1 MKLLNKKIV
10 LIMIGIIVML
20 LALLSGKVQAASQ
33 EFGLQEYRKPVGST
47 QYGYKVS
54 DKYVWKIVTYSGSA
68 INYDRTLYCLKAEQ
82 GFYTSEPGVFK
93 ETYNL
98 SYDFMN
104 KNSMS
109 PLPVPSQ
116 YYNQIVWILN
126 HSYIPSASTAS
137 TDKTTLLQNAGITG
151 TSELTDDDIDVVQ
164 QLAIWYFT
172 NYDDS
177 TYHKD
182 MEGEASFQTVLQSTK
197 TSGGT
202 SAYQAI
208 EDINQTRYD
217 QMDKLF
223 VYLVENAKK
232 ATASSN
238 STSSPIAM
246 GNTTPTV
253 EVSGSNY
260 IVGPFK
266 VDKNNETPYT
276 ISFSITD
283 QSGKNLANK
292 YTLLDSNKS
301 QTSQTLE
308 QLVGSNFYLRIP
320 ISTVN
325 SENIT
330 SLRFSMNGNYTITTA
345 TYWTKSGDSTVQPIV
360 ELGRTPK
367 AFSGNKEVTFP
378 KEGSYNLKLIKV
390 EQGNTT
396 NKLQGATFRIT
407 SPNGTV
413 TETTSSNGEINVG
426 PITINTPGTDTITI
440 EETQAPD
447 GYEKVITAP
456 INVQVTKTLSSN
468 TYTMSNAVI
477 TNTQTGSSISVS
489 GSTIT
494 VTVEN
499 KLIPKDSE
507 YNLKLVKV
515 EQGNT
520 SKKLQGAEF
529 RINSPTG
536 EVTQTTNASGEI
548 NIGPIAVT
556 ATGTDTITIEET
568 KAPDGYEKIITAPIT
583 VQVTKVFENNTYKMS
598 TAQITNAQTGASL
611 TLSGNTITVTVENKL
626 IPKTSEYNL
635 KLVKVEEGTSNKLEG
650 AEFKINSPNGE
661 VTQTTNASGEINI
674 GPIAV
679 TATGT
684 DTITIEETQAPAGY
698 EKIITSP
705 IQVQVT
711 KVFQNNT
718 YSMSNAVITNN
729 QNGASIS
736 ISGNTITVTVENKLI
751 PKTSEYNLKLVKVEQ
766 GNVGKKLEGAEFK
779 INSPN
784 GEVTQT
790 TNASGEINI
799 GPIAVT
805 ATGTDTIT
813 IEETKAPDGY
823 EKIITAP
830 ITVQVTK
837 VFENNTYKMSDAVI
851 TNAQNGADISLS
863 GNTITVTVENEAK
876 YFDLALRKYIT
887 QVNGE
892 NVANTRVPVIDTT
905 SLTTGTTASYK
916 HRKDPVAV
924 TTGDKVIYNLTI
936 YNEGQK
942 PGRATKLQDQLPTGL
957 VFNRVVSGNFELD
970 SYSETDNLL
979 KLRRT
984 SNTDNLDA
992 YNGTTLDSETIQIE
1006 CTVTAVPT
1014 YKEQI
1019 LTNVAWISEEY
1030 DAESNVTITNE
1041 ENADRDSVP
1050 GTHPDVNKDNM
1061 EDYTGNNNKEDLTDD
1076 DYYFKGQE
1084 DDDDFEKLKVVYFDL
1099 ALRKFITGKNDTALT
1114 GREPQVDVT
1123 NLADGTSTTATYNH
1137 PKNPIDMK
1145 RGDIVIY
1152 TIRVYNEGSMDGYAN
1167 EITDYLPEELEFLP
1181 DHEINQEYEWQ
1192 VSSDGRHVTT
1202 DYLSKAKET
1211 SSRQNLLKAF
1221 DGTTLDYKDVKI
1233 ACKIKDTAEVGK
1245 KLTNLAEITESK
1257 DSDGNDV
1264 VDRDSETD
1272 NVEVPTDED
1281 LPNYKDDEIDKDYV
1295 PGQEDDD
1302 DFEKVKVVY
1311 FDLALRK
1318 FITAV
1323 DDTEIT
1329 NRIPQLSMGEDG
1341 NIDYNHTKEPV
1352 EVENGN
1358 IVTYTLRIY
1367 NEGMMAGYASKVKDD
1382 VPDGLEFLPDN
1393 EINQEYRWV
1402 LSEDGTSIETDYLS
1416 KEQEQTEGANLIK
1429 AFDPELGITDTNPDY
1444 RDLKI
1449 AFRVTEPNTSDRILV
1464 NTAEISDDRDENND
1478 PVDDI
1483 DSTPDNNNE
1492 WNEEDDLDKEFVKVK
1507 YFDLALKKWVSR
1519 AIVTNQDGSQNIIE
1533 TGHTGDED
1541 PEPPA
1546 KVDLGRQDI
1555 NKVTV
1560 KFEFQIK
1567 ITNEGEIAG
1576 YATEVTDYIP
1586 EGLKF
1591 IQEDN
1596 PLWYPREPLNG
1607 RERVG
1612 TTQLADTLLQPGES
1626 ATISILLTW
1635 INDPN
1640 NMGLKTNIAEI
1651 SQDDNDSDT
1660 PDIDSTPDNF
1670 TDGEDDIDDAPV
1682 MLTVALGDTQIYI
1695 GLGFIIVAM
1704 LTGGIWAIKRYVL

>member
-1 MKLLNKKIV
+1 MKLLNKK
-10 LIMIGIIVML
+10 LMLLMMGIIVML
-20 LALLSGKVQAASQ
+20 LALLTGKVQAASQ

-182 MEGEASFQTVLQSTK
+182 MVGEASFQTVLQSTK

-266 VDKNNETPYT
+266 IDKNNDTPYT
-276 ISFSITD
+276 INFSITD
-283 QSGKNLANK
+283 QSGKSLAGK

-301 QTSQTLE
+301 QTSQTLA

-426 PITINTPGTDTITI
+426 PIIINTPGTDTITI

-520 SKKLQGAEF
+520 SKKLQKAEF

-598 TAQITNAQTGASL
+598 TAKITNAQTGASIS
-611 TLSGNTITVTVENKL
+611 LSGSTITVTVENKL

-650 AEFKINSPNGE
+650 AEFNINSPIGE
-661 VTQTTNASGEINI
+661 VTQTTN
-674 GPIAV
+674 
-679 TATGT
+679 T
-684 DTITIEETQAPAGY
+684 
-698 EKIITSP
+698 
-705 IQVQVT
+705 
-711 KVFQNNT
+711 
-718 YSMSNAVITNN
+718 
-729 QNGASIS
+729 
-736 ISGNTITVTVENKLI
+736 
-751 PKTSEYNLKLVKVEQ
+751 
-766 GNVGKKLEGAEFK
+766 
-779 INSPN
+779 
-784 GEVTQT
+784 
-790 TNASGEINI
+790 SGEINI

-813 IEETKAPDGY
+813 IEETKAPAGY

-863 GNTITVTVENEAK
+863 GNTITVTVENKAK

-1137 PKNPIDMK
+1137 PKNPIDMQ

-1555 NKVTV
+1555 NRVTV

-1586 EGLKF
+1586 EGLRF

-1612 TTQLADTLLQPGES
+1612 TQQLANTLLQPGES

-1695 GLGFIIVAM
+1695 GLGFVVVAM

>member
-1 MKLLNKKIV
+1 MKLLNKK
-10 LIMIGIIVML
+10 LMLLMMGIIVML
-20 LALLSGKVQAASQ
+20 LALLTGKVQAASQ

-104 KNSMS
+104 KNSMN

-182 MEGEASFQTVLQSTK
+182 MVGEASFQTVLQSTK

-208 EDINQTRYD
+208 EDINQTRYH

-266 VDKNNETPYT
+266 IDKNNDTPYT
-276 ISFSITD
+276 INFSITD
-283 QSGKNLANK
+283 QSGKSLAGK

-301 QTSQTLE
+301 QTSQTLA

-548 NIGPIAVT
+548 NIGQIAVT

-661 VTQTTNASGEINI
+661 VT
-674 GPIAV
+674 
-679 TATGT
+679 
-684 DTITIEETQAPAGY
+684 
-698 EKIITSP
+698 K
-705 IQVQVT
+705 
-711 KVFQNNT
+711 
-718 YSMSNAVITNN
+718 
-729 QNGASIS
+729 
-736 ISGNTITVTVENKLI
+736 
-751 PKTSEYNLKLVKVEQ
+751 
-766 GNVGKKLEGAEFK
+766 
-779 INSPN
+779 
-784 GEVTQT
+784 T

-813 IEETKAPDGY
+813 IEETKAPAGY

-863 GNTITVTVENEAK
+863 GNTITVTVENKAK

-1061 EDYTGNNNKEDLTDD
+1061 EDYTGNNNKEDLTDE
-1076 DYYFKGQE
+1076 DYYYKGQE
-1084 DDDDFEKLKVVYFDL
+1084 DDDDFEKLKLVYFDL
-1099 ALRKFITGKNDTALT
+1099 SLRKFITGRNDTTLT
-1114 GREPQVDVT
+1114 NREPQVDVT
-1123 NLADGTSTTATYNH
+1123 HLADGTSTTATYNH
-1137 PKNPIDMK
+1137 PKNPIDMQ

-1393 EINQEYRWV
+1393 EINKEYRWV
-1402 LSEDGTSIETDYLS
+1402 LSEDGKSIETDYLS

>member
-1 MKLLNKKIV
+1 MKLLNKK
-10 LIMIGIIVML
+10 LMLLMMGIIVML
-20 LALLSGKVQAASQ
+20 LALLTGKVQAASQ

-182 MEGEASFQTVLQSTK
+182 MVGEASFQTVLQSTK

-266 VDKNNETPYT
+266 IDKNNDTPYT
-276 ISFSITD
+276 INFSITD
-283 QSGKNLANK
+283 QSGKSLAGK

-301 QTSQTLE
+301 QTSQTLA

-598 TAQITNAQTGASL
+598 TAKITNAQTGASIS
-611 TLSGNTITVTVENKL
+611 LSGSTITVTVENKL

-684 DTITIEETQAPAGY
+684 DTITIEETKAPA
-698 EKIITSP
+698 
-705 IQVQVT
+705 
-711 KVFQNNT
+711 
-718 YSMSNAVITNN
+718 
-729 QNGASIS
+729 
-736 ISGNTITVTVENKLI
+736 
-751 PKTSEYNLKLVKVEQ
+751 
-766 GNVGKKLEGAEFK
+766 
-779 INSPN
+779 
-784 GEVTQT
+784 
-790 TNASGEINI
+790 
-799 GPIAVT
+799 
-805 ATGTDTIT
+805 
-813 IEETKAPDGY
+813 GY

-851 TNAQNGADISLS
+851 TNSQNGADISLS
-863 GNTITVTVENEAK
+863 GNTITVTVENKAK

-942 PGRATKLQDQLPTGL
+942 AGRATKIEDQLPTGL

-979 KLRRT
+979 KLKRT

-1014 YKEQI
+1014 NKEQI

-1061 EDYTGNNNKEDLTDD
+1061 EDYTGNNNQEDLADE
-1076 DYYFKGQE
+1076 DYYYKGQE
-1084 DDDDFEKLKVVYFDL
+1084 DDDDFEKLKLVYFDL
-1099 ALRKFITGKNDTALT
+1099 SLRKFITGRNDTTLT
-1114 GREPQVDVT
+1114 NREPQVDVT
-1123 NLADGTSTTATYNH
+1123 HLADGSETTAIYNH
-1137 PKNPIDMK
+1137 PKDPIEMQ
-1145 RGDIVIY
+1145 RGDIIIY
-1152 TIRVYNEGSMDGYAN
+1152 TIRVYNEGSKDGYAN

-1211 SSRQNLLKAF
+1211 SSRQNLLHAF
-1221 DGTTLDYKDVKI
+1221 NGTTLDYKDVKI

-1607 RERVG
+1607 KERVG
-1612 TTQLADTLLQPGES
+1612 TQQLANTLLQPGES

-1682 MLTVALGDTQIYI
+1682 MLTVALGDTKIYI
-1695 GLGFIIVAM
+1695 GLGFVVVAM

>member
-1 MKLLNKKIV
+1 MKLLNKK
-10 LIMIGIIVML
+10 LMLLMMGIIVML
-20 LALLSGKVQAASQ
+20 LALLTGKVQAASQ

-182 MEGEASFQTVLQSTK
+182 MVGEASFQTVLQSTK

-266 VDKNNETPYT
+266 IDKNNDTPYT
-276 ISFSITD
+276 INFSITD
-283 QSGKNLANK
+283 QSGKSLAGK

-301 QTSQTLE
+301 QTSQTLA

-635 KLVKVEEGTSNKLEG
+635 KLIKVEEGTSNKLEG

-684 DTITIEETQAPAGY
+684 DTITIEETKAPA
-698 EKIITSP
+698 
-705 IQVQVT
+705 
-711 KVFQNNT
+711 
-718 YSMSNAVITNN
+718 
-729 QNGASIS
+729 
-736 ISGNTITVTVENKLI
+736 
-751 PKTSEYNLKLVKVEQ
+751 
-766 GNVGKKLEGAEFK
+766 
-779 INSPN
+779 
-784 GEVTQT
+784 
-790 TNASGEINI
+790 
-799 GPIAVT
+799 
-805 ATGTDTIT
+805 
-813 IEETKAPDGY
+813 GY

-863 GNTITVTVENEAK
+863 GNTITVTVENKAK

-942 PGRATKLQDQLPTGL
+942 AGRATKIEDQLPTGL

-979 KLRRT
+979 KLKRT

-1014 YKEQI
+1014 NKEQI

-1061 EDYTGNNNKEDLTDD
+1061 EDYTGNNNQEDLADE
-1076 DYYFKGQE
+1076 DYYYKGQE
-1084 DDDDFEKLKVVYFDL
+1084 DDDDFEKLKLVYFDL
-1099 ALRKFITGKNDTALT
+1099 SLRKFITGRNDTTLT
-1114 GREPQVDVT
+1114 NREPQVDVT
-1123 NLADGTSTTATYNH
+1123 HLADGSETTAIYNH
-1137 PKNPIDMK
+1137 PKDPIEMQ
-1145 RGDIVIY
+1145 RGDIIIY
-1152 TIRVYNEGSMDGYAN
+1152 TIRVYNEGSKDGYAN

-1221 DGTTLDYKDVKI
+1221 DGTTLDYKDVQI
-1233 ACKIKDTAEVGK
+1233 ACRIKDTAEVGK
-1245 KLTNLAEITESK
+1245 ILTNLAEITESK

-1281 LPNYKDDEIDKDYV
+1281 LPNYKDDESDQDYV

-1329 NRIPQLSMGEDG
+1329 NRIPQLSIGEDG
-1341 NIDYNHTKEPV
+1341 NIDYNHTKDPV

-1367 NEGMMAGYASKVKDD
+1367 NEGMMAGYASRVKDD

-1670 TDGEDDIDDAPV
+1670 KDGEDDIDDAPV

-1695 GLGFIIVAM
+1695 GLGFVVVAM

>member
-1 MKLLNKKIV
+1 MKLLNKK
-10 LIMIGIIVML
+10 LMLLMMGIIVML
-20 LALLSGKVQAASQ
+20 LALLTGKVQAASQ

-104 KNSMS
+104 KNSMN

-126 HSYIPSASTAS
+126 HAYIPSASTAS
-137 TDKTTLLQNAGITG
+137 TDKATLLQNAGITG
-151 TSELTDDDIDVVQ
+151 ASELTDDDIDVVQ

-182 MEGEASFQTVLQSTK
+182 MAGEASFQTVLQSTK

-266 VDKNNETPYT
+266 IDKNNDTPYT
-276 ISFSITD
+276 INFSITD
-283 QSGKNLANK
+283 QSGKSLAGK

-301 QTSQTLE
+301 QTSQTLA

-611 TLSGNTITVTVENKL
+611 TLSGSTITVTVENKL

-661 VTQTTNASGEINI
+661 VTQTTNAN
-674 GPIAV
+674 
-679 TATGT
+679 
-684 DTITIEETQAPAGY
+684 
-698 EKIITSP
+698 
-705 IQVQVT
+705 
-711 KVFQNNT
+711 
-718 YSMSNAVITNN
+718 
-729 QNGASIS
+729 
-736 ISGNTITVTVENKLI
+736 
-751 PKTSEYNLKLVKVEQ
+751 
-766 GNVGKKLEGAEFK
+766 
-779 INSPN
+779 
-784 GEVTQT
+784 
-790 TNASGEINI
+790 GEINI

-813 IEETKAPDGY
+813 IEETKAPAGY

-837 VFENNTYKMSDAVI
+837 VFENNTYKMSTAQI
-851 TNAQNGADISLS
+851 TNAQTGASINLS
-863 GNTITVTVENEAK
+863 GNTITVTVENRAK

-905 SLTTGTTASYK
+905 SLTTGTTASYN

-942 PGRATKLQDQLPTGL
+942 PGRATKIEDQLPTGL

-1099 ALRKFITGKNDTALT
+1099 ALRKFITGKNDTVLT

-1137 PKNPIDMK
+1137 PKNPIDMQ

-1272 NVEVPTDED
+1272 NIEVPTDED

-1367 NEGMMAGYASKVKDD
+1367 NEGMMAGYASRVKDD

-1555 NKVTV
+1555 NRVTV

-1586 EGLKF
+1586 EGLRF

-1612 TTQLADTLLQPGES
+1612 TQQLANTLLQPGES

>member
-1 MKLLNKKIV
+1 MKLLNKK
-10 LIMIGIIVML
+10 LMLLMMGIIVML
-20 LALLSGKVQAASQ
+20 LALLTGKVQAASQ

-104 KNSMS
+104 KNSMN

-137 TDKTTLLQNAGITG
+137 TDKATLLQNAGISG
-151 TSELTDDDIDVVQ
+151 NSELSDDDIDVVQ
-164 QLAIWYFT
+164 QLALWYFT

-182 MEGEASFQTVLQSTK
+182 FENQASFQTVLQSTK

-266 VDKNNETPYT
+266 IDKNNDTPYT
-276 ISFSITD
+276 INFSITD
-283 QSGKNLANK
+283 QSGKSLAGK

-301 QTSQTLE
+301 QTSQTLA

-548 NIGPIAVT
+548 NIGQIAVT

-661 VTQTTNASGEINI
+661 VT
-674 GPIAV
+674 
-679 TATGT
+679 
-684 DTITIEETQAPAGY
+684 
-698 EKIITSP
+698 K
-705 IQVQVT
+705 
-711 KVFQNNT
+711 
-718 YSMSNAVITNN
+718 
-729 QNGASIS
+729 
-736 ISGNTITVTVENKLI
+736 
-751 PKTSEYNLKLVKVEQ
+751 
-766 GNVGKKLEGAEFK
+766 
-779 INSPN
+779 
-784 GEVTQT
+784 T

-813 IEETKAPDGY
+813 IEETKAPAGC

-863 GNTITVTVENEAK
+863 GNTITVTVENKAK

-942 PGRATKLQDQLPTGL
+942 AGRATKIEDQLPTGL

-979 KLRRT
+979 KLKRT

-1014 YKEQI
+1014 NKEQI

-1061 EDYTGNNNKEDLTDD
+1061 EDYTGNNNQEDLADE
-1076 DYYFKGQE
+1076 DYYYKGQE
-1084 DDDDFEKLKVVYFDL
+1084 DDDDFEKLKLVYFDL
-1099 ALRKFITGKNDTALT
+1099 SLRKFITGRNDTTLT
-1114 GREPQVDVT
+1114 NREPQVDVT
-1123 NLADGTSTTATYNH
+1123 HLADGSETTAIYNH
-1137 PKNPIDMK
+1137 PKDPIEMQ
-1145 RGDIVIY
+1145 RGDIIIY
-1152 TIRVYNEGSMDGYAN
+1152 TIRVYNEGSKDGYAN

-1221 DGTTLDYKDVKI
+1221 DGTTLDYKDVQI
-1233 ACKIKDTAEVGK
+1233 ACRIKDTAEVGK
-1245 KLTNLAEITESK
+1245 ILTNLAEITESK

-1281 LPNYKDDEIDKDYV
+1281 LPNYKDDESDQDYV

-1329 NRIPQLSMGEDG
+1329 NRIPQLSIGEDG
-1341 NIDYNHTKEPV
+1341 NIDYNHTKDPV

-1367 NEGMMAGYASKVKDD
+1367 NEGMMAGYASRVKDD

-1670 TDGEDDIDDAPV
+1670 KDGEDDIDDAPV

-1695 GLGFIIVAM
+1695 GLGFVVVAM

>member
-1 MKLLNKKIV
+1 MKLLNKK
-10 LIMIGIIVML
+10 LMLLMMGIIVML
-20 LALLSGKVQAASQ
+20 LALLTGKVQAASQ

-182 MEGEASFQTVLQSTK
+182 MVGEASFQTVLQSTK

-208 EDINQTRYD
+208 EDINETRYD

-232 ATASSN
+232 ATESSN
-238 STSSPIAM
+238 STSSPISM

-266 VDKNNETPYT
+266 IDKNNDTPYT
-276 ISFSITD
+276 INFSITD
-283 QSGKNLANK
+283 QSGKSLAGK

-301 QTSQTLE
+301 QTSQTLA

-548 NIGPIAVT
+548 NIGQIAVT

-661 VTQTTNASGEINI
+661 VT
-674 GPIAV
+674 
-679 TATGT
+679 
-684 DTITIEETQAPAGY
+684 
-698 EKIITSP
+698 K
-705 IQVQVT
+705 
-711 KVFQNNT
+711 
-718 YSMSNAVITNN
+718 
-729 QNGASIS
+729 
-736 ISGNTITVTVENKLI
+736 
-751 PKTSEYNLKLVKVEQ
+751 
-766 GNVGKKLEGAEFK
+766 
-779 INSPN
+779 
-784 GEVTQT
+784 T

-813 IEETKAPDGY
+813 IEETKAPAGY

-863 GNTITVTVENEAK
+863 GNTITVTVENKAK

-1061 EDYTGNNNKEDLTDD
+1061 EDYTGNNNKEDLTDE
-1076 DYYFKGQE
+1076 DYYYKGQE
-1084 DDDDFEKLKVVYFDL
+1084 DDDDFEKLKLVYFDL
-1099 ALRKFITGKNDTALT
+1099 SLRKFITGRNDTTLT
-1114 GREPQVDVT
+1114 NREPQVDVT
-1123 NLADGTSTTATYNH
+1123 HLADGTSTTATYNH
-1137 PKNPIDMK
+1137 PKNPIDMQ

-1272 NVEVPTDED
+1272 NVEVPTDKD

-1393 EINQEYRWV
+1393 EINKEYRWV
-1402 LSEDGTSIETDYLS
+1402 LSEDGKSIETDYLS
-1416 KEQEQTEGANLIK
+1416 KEQEQTEGSNLIK

>member
-1 MKLLNKKIV
+1 MKLLNKK
-10 LIMIGIIVML
+10 LMLLMMGIIVML
-20 LALLSGKVQAASQ
+20 LALLTGKVQAASQ

-182 MEGEASFQTVLQSTK
+182 MVGEASFQTVLQSTK

-266 VDKNNETPYT
+266 IDKNNDTPYT
-276 ISFSITD
+276 INFSITD
-283 QSGKNLANK
+283 QSGKSLAGK

-301 QTSQTLE
+301 QTSQTLA

-568 KAPDGYEKIITAPIT
+568 KAPA
-583 VQVTKVFENNTYKMS
+583 
-598 TAQITNAQTGASL
+598 
-611 TLSGNTITVTVENKL
+611 
-626 IPKTSEYNL
+626 
-635 KLVKVEEGTSNKLEG
+635 
-650 AEFKINSPNGE
+650 
-661 VTQTTNASGEINI
+661 
-674 GPIAV
+674 
-679 TATGT
+679 
-684 DTITIEETQAPAGY
+684 
-698 EKIITSP
+698 
-705 IQVQVT
+705 
-711 KVFQNNT
+711 
-718 YSMSNAVITNN
+718 
-729 QNGASIS
+729 
-736 ISGNTITVTVENKLI
+736 
-751 PKTSEYNLKLVKVEQ
+751 
-766 GNVGKKLEGAEFK
+766 
-779 INSPN
+779 
-784 GEVTQT
+784 
-790 TNASGEINI
+790 
-799 GPIAVT
+799 
-805 ATGTDTIT
+805 
-813 IEETKAPDGY
+813 GY

-851 TNAQNGADISLS
+851 TNSQNGADISLS
-863 GNTITVTVENEAK
+863 GNTITVTVENKAK

-1061 EDYTGNNNKEDLTDD
+1061 EDYTGNNNQEDLTDD

-1137 PKNPIDMK
+1137 PKNPIDMQ

-1152 TIRVYNEGSMDGYAN
+1152 TIRVYNEGSKDGYAN

-1281 LPNYKDDEIDKDYV
+1281 LPNYKDDESDQDYV

-1329 NRIPQLSMGEDG
+1329 NRIPQLSIGEDG
-1341 NIDYNHTKEPV
+1341 NIDYNHTKDPV

-1416 KEQEQTEGANLIK
+1416 KEQEQTEGSNLIK

-1478 PVDDI
+1478 PIDDI

-1492 WNEEDDLDKEFVKVK
+1492 WNEEDDLDKEFIKVK

-1533 TGHTGDED
+1533 TGHTGDEN

-1555 NKVTV
+1555 NKVVV

-1607 RERVG
+1607 KERVG
-1612 TTQLADTLLQPGES
+1612 TQQLANTLLQPGES

-1682 MLTVALGDTQIYI
+1682 MLTVALGDTKIYI
-1695 GLGFIIVAM
+1695 GLGFVVVAM